1 MRKPRLII
9 FFILMIT
16 TLAAIVDL
24 PIGVPLRFSLG
35 PLKINRI
42 VAPPLIRI
50 PFLGIEKE
58 IKTNLGLDLR
68 GGTQLILEAD
78 MKDVVEKDRV
88 TALESIREIVERR
101 INFFGVSEPVVQTAR
116 TDESFRVIVELPGVT
131 DTETAIKTL
140 GETARLEFREMDESA
155 TGTATLS
162 AITATKPT
170 GVTGKDLKKAEVSFD
185 QQSGAPV
192 VSFEMTEEG
201 TKKFADLSSRLVGQP
216 LAIFLDDRL
225 LGYPPTVKEA
235 ITSGQGVISGGFTRD
250 QAKQLALQLSAGALP
265 TSIKVVE
272 QRNIGALLGAASIEK
287 SIRAGVIGL
296 TLVALFM
303 IIYYGILG
311 VIATFALAIYGLVT
325 FSLFRLIPVTLT
337 LAGIAGFILSI
348 GMAVDSNIL
357 IFERI
362 KEELRKGK
370 PWKIAMELGFGRA
383 WDSIRDANFTTLITA
398 FILYNPLNWSFLP
411 ASGMVRG
418 FALTLT
424 LGVVTG
430 LFTGIIVSRN
440 LIRLFYRPKEL
451 VS

>member
-58 IKTNLGLDLR
+58 IKTHLGLDLR